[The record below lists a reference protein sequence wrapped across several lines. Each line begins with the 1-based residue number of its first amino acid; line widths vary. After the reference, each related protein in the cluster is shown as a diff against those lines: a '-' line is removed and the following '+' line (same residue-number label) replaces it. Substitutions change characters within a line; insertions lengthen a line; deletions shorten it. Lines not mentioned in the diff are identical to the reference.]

1 MVARLRFA
9 AFLVLFLTVSVARG
23 QIGIDTEINALVH
36 RDPSIRKA
44 AAGGLAA
51 KGIAAVDKLVQVMEL
66 KHGGACLVKAAS
78 EASTGCCTPCRFAA
92 ISHACCAECHDRNI
106 RHVVSAGIVLARIG
120 PPARDLATD
129 RLVKILDN
137 AETSD
142 WRWNVT
148 ANVLAKLDPA
158 WAVSNEKESVLIKGL
173 ERDGPMAQ
181 YAAVKT
187 TGEMPKW
194 FAQKAG
200 TLQGKPE
207 AIGTLESRHKRFVA
221 NASDALLVLLNTW
234 PNPNLKKSGRF
245 ADIIIEDHIIQAGV
259 ISCERCCGDDFV
271 ILDALHAICIH
282 GKELRAQLFERT
294 GPRFRESTRWEAV
307 GRLVALGNNA
317 SKAAEVRNA
326 ALQDAAIALSELIA
340 NRFGRKRLEAA
351 ELAGQLGAVGAP
363 TVSALALALRS
374 GDAKLRLQA
383 ATSLA
388 ASGADLRNALREKR
402 DFNEDTLEE
411 LLDAYQKCV
420 LPSLKDALAIEQLRG
435 NPGQAGCDAI
445 QQAIK
450 ATEDAVKAIDT
461 H

>member
-1 MVARLRFA
+1 MVARMRFA
-9 AFLVLFLTVSVARG
+9 AFLLLFLTVSVARG

-36 RDPSIRKA
+36 RDLSIRKA
-44 AAGGLAA
+44 AAGGLVA
-51 KGIAAVDKLVQVMEL
+51 KGIAAVDKLVQVVEL

-78 EASTGCCTPCRFAA
+78 EASTGCCTPCRFAP
-92 ISHACCAECHDRNI
+92 ISHARCAECHDRNI

-120 PPARDLATD
+120 QPALDLATD

-158 WAVSNEKESVLIKGL
+158 WAVSNEKEDVLIKGL

-181 YAAVKT
+181 YAAVKAA
-187 TGEMPKW
+187 GEMPKW

-207 AIGTLESRHKRFVA
+207 AIGTMKSRHKRFVA
-221 NASDALLVLLNTW
+221 NAGDALLVLLATW
-234 PNPNLKKSGRF
+234 PNPNVKKSGRF
-245 ADIIIEDHIIQAGV
+245 ADIIIEDRVIQAGV
-259 ISCERCCGDDFV
+259 ISCERSCGDDFV
-271 ILDALHAICIH
+271 ILDALHAICVH
-282 GKELRAQLFERT
+282 GNELRAQLFERT

-317 SKAAEVRNA
+317 NQAAEVRNA

-374 GDAKLRLQA
+374 GDARLRLQA

-388 ASGADLRNALREKR
+388 ASAANFRTALGEGGDFDENALKELREAFQECALPALK
-402 DFNEDTLEE
+402 EALEF
-411 LLDAYQKCV
+411 
-420 LPSLKDALAIEQLRG
+420 EQLRG
-435 NPGQAGCDAI
+435 NPGQAGRNAI
-445 QQAIK
+445 QAAIK
-450 ATEDAVKAIDT
+450 AAEDAIEAVEDD
-461 H
+461 